1 MRTFLIWEGSEMPVP
16 ETRRGW
22 DPRDVEKYVTEY
34 NTVPFLR
41 QAEDENEA
49 CLKVMRQTKRLSKFA
64 VCEVQLIDFS
74 AVLGEEEE
82 PKAERGEL
90 TVETTSEDS
99 A

>member
-1 MRTFLIWEGSEMPVP
+1 MPVP
-16 ETRRGW
+16 ETRRGF
-22 DPRDVEKYVTEY
+22 DPSDVSKYVTEF

-41 QAEDENEA
+41 QAEDENQA

-74 AVLGEEEE
+74 SVLGDEEEA
-82 PKAERGEL
+82 KAERGEL
-90 TVETTSEDS
+90 TVETTSSDS